1 MWPSDSTPKH
11 VLVQWKHM
19 SDICKQMVITTLF
32 ITINNWKPH
41 KSPLAGER
49 IRTLWN
55 SHTECYVLVWYCI
68 INARYNIV
76 ELNLSTLSEEARSP
90 KAKYCRNLIYDILKK
105 ANYRDRHQMWL
116 QEMTWRGDDYNG
128 PRQSFMEGEKC
139 FTSHFEWWLKDC
151 THLSKLIGF
160 KPKKLTFIVWIL
172 YKSSIYP
179 ETYLPFLKYEPHD
192 RAPKD

>member
-32 ITINNWKPH
+32 ITINNWKPR

-55 SHTECYVLVWYCI
+55 GHTECYVLVWYCI

-128 PRQSFMEGEKC
+128 ARQSFMEGEKC
-139 FTSHFEWWLKDC
+139 FTSHFGD
-151 THLSKLIGF
+151 
-160 KPKKLTFIVWIL
+160 
-172 YKSSIYP
+172 
-179 ETYLPFLKYEPHD
+179 
-192 RAPKD
+192 